1 MGRCRASAADVE
13 NIAAELRKKVTSAL
27 VYFVLDTAMKNL
39 RTAAFWVLSSFWMGS
54 VGALSLGNI
63 SLLSKPG
70 ERLLAE
76 LEVKDISPVESNDLQ
91 AFLAAPDLYSVARVI
106 PSPELAL
113 IKTQFKRKPDGT
125 AVIEFSSEQ
134 PLTSPSLDMLIEFR
148 WATGRRVFM
157 GNVPTQAGAGAAAA
171 AAAPAPSLPVIS
183 PPAVAQPAPAPATA
197 TAPTAPI
204 PSPTPPAPAVAEKA
218 PEPPTPATS
227 AAKAERGQSLT
238 VVRGDTAGELAARHK
253 ESNVSL
259 DQMLLALLRANPD
272 AFVDNNVNR
281 LKAGA
286 VLKLPSAQEAQQTPS
301 PEARQTIKAQAAD
314 FAKYR
319 ANLAAAAPSAD
330 LPKAGRSAEG
340 RVQAQVK
347 DGSAKPSQD
356 KLTLGKADPSAA
368 QEADKVAAQKQV
380 EQTAKETEAAS
391 QTVTEL
397 NALAQAASDIA
408 APGVAVSAP
417 PAKASGSVVDE
428 LIEYPWTPYGAGAL
442 VALMALLVW
451 GRSRQRANQENPPL
465 DDYSRASPAEAS
477 PPSPFNFDLE
487 LDAQP
492 TSAPQPQ
499 REAATPVDATQTD
512 LNDAP
517 PPSDYEVR
525 LNLAEELWDMGQQN
539 TARALADEVVREAT
553 GEIQLKAQRWL
564 SQRKA

>member
-1 MGRCRASAADVE
+1 
-13 NIAAELRKKVTSAL
+13 
-27 VYFVLDTAMKNL
+27 MKIF

-91 AFLAAPDLYSVARVI
+91 AFLAAPDLYSVARVT

-113 IKTQFKRKPDGT
+113 IKTQFRRKPDGT

-157 GNVPTQAGAGAAAA
+157 GNVPTQAGGGAAATA
-171 AAAPAPSLPVIS
+171 AAPPPAPSLPVIS
-183 PPAVAQPAPAPATA
+183 PPAVAQPEPAPAPATA
-197 TAPTAPI
+197 AAPAAPTPA
-204 PSPTPPAPAVAEKA
+204 PAPAVAEKA
-218 PEPPTPATS
+218 PEPPTPATR
-227 AAKAERGQSLT
+227 AAKSERGQSLT

-286 VLKLPSAQEAQQTPS
+286 VLKLPNSQEAQQTPTT
-301 PEARQTIKAQAAD
+301 EARQTIKAQAAD

-319 ANLAAAAPSAD
+319 ANLASAAPSTD

-340 RVQAQVK
+340 RVQGQVK

-356 KLTLGKADPSAA
+356 KLTLSKADSSAA
-368 QEADKVAAQKQV
+368 KEADKVAAQKQI

-391 QTVTEL
+391 QTVTDL
-397 NALAQAASDIA
+397 NALAQAASGIA
-408 APGVAVSAP
+408 APGVEVSAP
-417 PAKASGSVVDE
+417 PAKATGSVIDE
-428 LIEYPWTPYGAGAL
+428 LIAHPWTPYAAGAL
-442 VALMALLVW
+442 VALLALLAW
-451 GRSRQRANQENPPL
+451 GRSRQRATQENPTFE
-465 DDYSRASPAEAS
+465 DYSTASPAEPS
-477 PPSPFNFDLE
+477 PPNPFNFDLE
-487 LDAQP
+487 LDAKP
-492 TSAPQPQ
+492 KTVSDPGHETKPPLEAVAP
-499 REAATPVDATQTD
+499 D
-512 LNDAP
+512 LGDAP

-553 GEIQLKAQRWL
+553 GEIQIKAQRWL

>member
-1 MGRCRASAADVE
+1 
-13 NIAAELRKKVTSAL
+13 
-27 VYFVLDTAMKNL
+27 MKNL

-76 LEVKDISPVESNDLQ
+76 LEVKDISPVEGNDLQ
-91 AFLAAPDLYSVARVI
+91 AFLAAPELYSVARVT

-113 IKTQFKRKPDGT
+113 VKTQFKRKPDGT
-125 AVIEFSSEQ
+125 AVIEFSSDQ

-157 GNVPTQAGAGAAAA
+157 GNVPTQSGGAAATGS
-171 AAAPAPSLPVIS
+171 APAPSLPVIS
-183 PPAVAQPAPAPATA
+183 PPAAAQSGPASATASAPAVTDPPASAPAPS
-197 TAPTAPI
+197 APT
-204 PSPTPPAPAVAEKA
+204 PAPAVAEKP
-218 PEPPTPATS
+218 PEPATPATKT
-227 AAKAERGQSLT
+227 AQPAKTERGQSLT

-253 ESNVSL
+253 SSQVSL

-286 VLKLPSAQEAQQTPS
+286 VLKLPTDQEAQQTTTA
-301 PEARQTIKAQAAD
+301 EARQTIQTQAVD

-319 ANLAAAAPSAD
+319 ANLAAAAPSTE
-330 LPKAGRSAEG
+330 LPKASRSVEG
-340 RVQAQVK
+340 RVQGVAK
-347 DGSAKPSQD
+347 DGTAQPNQD
-356 KLTLGKADPSAA
+356 KLTLSKADSAA
-368 QEADKVAAQKQV
+368 AKEADKVASQKQA
-380 EQTAKETEAAS
+380 EQDTKDTQNAS
-391 QTVTEL
+391 QTVADL
-397 NALAQAASDIA
+397 NVLAQAASGMA
-408 APGVAVSAP
+408 APGVPINAP
-417 PAKASGSVVDE
+417 PAKATGSAIDD
-428 LIEYPWTPYGAGAL
+428 LIAHPWTPYAAGTL
-442 VALMALLVW
+442 VALLVLLGW
-451 GRSRQRANQENPPL
+451 ARSRQRAAQEL
-465 DDYSRASPAEAS
+465 DADEHAFTRPAESS
-477 PPSPFNFDLE
+477 PQNPFNFDLE
-487 LDAQP
+487 L
-492 TSAPQPQ
+492 APQANEAPPSDG
-499 REAATPVDATQTD
+499 ETAATLDTTQPD
-512 LNDAP
+512 LSDAP